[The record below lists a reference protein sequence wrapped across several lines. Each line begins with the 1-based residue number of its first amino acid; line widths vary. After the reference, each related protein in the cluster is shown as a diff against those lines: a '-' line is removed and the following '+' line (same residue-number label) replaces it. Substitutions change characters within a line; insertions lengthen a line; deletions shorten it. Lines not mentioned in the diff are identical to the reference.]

1 MNTAIKNA
9 AMAAAKE
16 IVPVYISKDNYS
28 TEIDAAAAIIARHFA
43 AYAELV
49 EAAQELYD
57 ISSPANPEKGKLWKI
72 YARLRS
78 ALAKVRP

>member
-1 MNTAIKNA
+1 MTNIQQA
-9 AMAAAKE
+9 AGAAATE
-16 IVPVYISKDNYS
+16 INRIVPAGRNH
-28 TEIDAAAAIIARHFA
+28 DAPYLAAIIARHFA